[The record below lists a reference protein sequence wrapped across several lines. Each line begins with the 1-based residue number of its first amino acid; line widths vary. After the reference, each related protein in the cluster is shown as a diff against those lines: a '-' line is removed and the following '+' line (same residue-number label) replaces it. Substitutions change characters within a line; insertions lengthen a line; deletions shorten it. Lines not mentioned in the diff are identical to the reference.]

1 VNVISRRTLV
11 EASNRHP
18 ICAAWLGRWWR
29 IAKAAEW
36 TCLEDVRTAFPSVD
50 QVGERLVFDATAGR
64 RLIVGVSYARPAT
77 HGRSGG
83 KGALFVKALL
93 THAQYDRNKW
103 KD

>member
-1 VNVISRRTLV
+1 VNDISRRTLV
-11 EASNRHP
+11 QASERHP
-18 ICAAWLGRWWR
+18 ICASWLSRWWR

-36 TCLEDVRTAFPSVD
+36 TCLEDIRKAFPYVD

-64 RLIVGVSYARPAT
+64 RLIVGVSYASPAIQ
-77 HGRSGG
+77 GKGGG

-93 THAQYDRNKW
+93 THAEYDRNKW